1 MKKTAVA
8 LMAVMLLLGCSS
20 ANKSK
25 ENKVKQARFDSKA
38 RQLVAKMTPEEKV
51 GQMTQITLEQ
61 FGKSGPD
68 GTFVLDEQ
76 KLRDGIVN
84 HHLGSILNNAGQAR
98 TVQNWQEIIT
108 KMQDI
113 ATKET
118 RLGVPII
125 YGLDT
130 IHGANYVLG
139 ATLFPHNIA
148 MGATGNVA
156 LMEKVGEIAAL
167 ETRAAGV
174 PWNFGPVLDLA
185 RQPMWPRVFETFG
198 EDPYIASTMG
208 AAFIHGQ
215 QGNDLSSP
223 VKVATCMKHY
233 LGYCHPWSGQDRTPA
248 YIPERQLRQYFLK
261 PYQAAVQA
269 GTVTCMVNSSEID
282 GVPVHSSKYYLTDM
296 LRGELGFKGLV
307 VSDWADIENLYTREM
322 VAKDRREAVKMA
334 VMAGVDM
341 SMVPNDYS
349 FYDTLLE
356 LVQSGEVPMKRID
369 EAVTNIVQVKYML
382 GLFKDPYPRKDLA
395 GTVGAESSRK
405 VNLQAAQEAM
415 TLLKNDGNVLPLA
428 KGRKVLVTGPTANKL
443 SVLNGGWSTT
453 WQGDQEQLYPQDKNT
468 ILEAVQEKLG
478 KENVTYVDGVAFD
491 KEIDIAKA
499 VAAAAEVDTIIACIG
514 EPPYCETPGN
524 INDLTM
530 TEPQLKLVKELAGTG
545 KPVVL
550 VLVEGRPRV
559 IRTIEDDAKAIL
571 MAYLPG
577 LEGGQ
582 AVADVLFGD
591 ANPSGKLLAH
601 VSEVPRRLHLVRSQD
616 QRREG
621 RQQVRSAVAVRVR
634 PVLYD
639 VRVPRFA
646 GRCERDGSQGQ
657 ADRHGGSHEYR
668 DSPRQGNGPALPVRR
683 GRLGDA
689 AGESAQAVRQDRAQA
704 QRDEGRAFRADLGR
718 PGLHRPGQQAHRR
731 AGRIQGPSRR
741 DVRQLHRRRSQE
753 VKKASVQMHWDPKR
767 QAWRLG
773 SFLFSG
779 ERRVAL

>member
-25 ENKVKQARFDSKA
+25 ESKVKQARFDSKA

-68 GTFVLDEQ
+68 GYFVLDEQ

-108 KMQDI
+108 KMQDV

-148 MGATGNVA
+148 MGATGNAA

-185 RQPMWPRVFETFG
+185 RQPMWPRVYETFG
-198 EDPYIASTMG
+198 EDPYLAATMG

-296 LRGELGFKGLV
+296 LRGELGFQGLV

-341 SMVPNDYS
+341 SMVPYDYS

-369 EAVTNIVQVKYML
+369 EAVTRIVEVKYML

-395 GTVGAESSRK
+395 ATVGAESSRK
-405 VNLQAAQEAM
+405 VNLQAAQEAL
-415 TLLKNDGNVLPLA
+415 TLLKNEGNVLPLA
-428 KGRKVLVTGPTANKL
+428 KGRKVLVTGPTANML

-468 ILEAVQEKLG
+468 ILEAVQAKLG

-499 VAAAAEVDTIIACIG
+499 VAAAADVDTIIACIG

-559 IRTIEDDAKAIL
+559 IRAIADDAKAVL

-582 AVADVLFGD
+582 AIADVLCGD
-591 ANPSGKLLAH
+591 ANPSGKLPLTYPKYPGGFTWYDH
-601 VSEVPRRLHLVRSQD
+601 KTSE
-616 QRREG
+616 EKG
-621 RQQVRSAVAVRVR
+621 GNK
-634 PVLYD
+634 YD
-639 VRVPRFA
+639 PQWPFGYGLSYTTV
-646 GRCERDGSQGQ
+646 
-657 ADRHGGSHEYR
+657 EYR
-668 DSPRQGNGPALPVRR
+668 GLRADASEMGPKDKLTVTVEVTNTGTRPGKETVQVYLSDVVASVTPPVKVLKRFDKIELKPNEMKVVR
-683 GRLGDA
+683 FELTWDDLAFIGRDNKPIVEPGEFKA
-689 AGESAQAVRQDRAQA
+689 QVGGMSVSFTAGEA
-704 QRDEGRAFRADLGR
+704 
-718 PGLHRPGQQAHRR
+718 
-731 AGRIQGPSRR
+731 
-741 DVRQLHRRRSQE
+741 
-753 VKKASVQMHWDPKR
+753 KK
-767 QAWRLG
+767 
-773 SFLFSG
+773 
-779 ERRVAL
+779 

>member
-1 MKKTAVA
+1 MKKTVVA
-8 LMAVMLLLGCSS
+8 LLAVLLLVGCSS
-20 ANKSK
+20 ADKSK
-25 ENKVKQARFDSKA
+25 ENKVKQARFDSQA
-38 RQLVAKMTPEEKV
+38 RQLVAKMTPEEKI

-68 GTFVLDEQ
+68 GTFILDEQ

-84 HHLGSILNNAGQAR
+84 HHLGSILNNGGQAR
-98 TVQNWQEIIT
+98 TVKNWQEIIT
-108 KMQDI
+108 KMQDV

-118 RLGVPII
+118 RLGIPIL

-198 EDPYIASTMG
+198 EDPYLAATMG

-261 PYQAAVQA
+261 PYQVAVQA

-282 GVPVHSSKYYLTDM
+282 GVPVHASKYYLTDM
-296 LRGELGFKGLV
+296 LRGELGFQGLV

-341 SMVPNDYS
+341 SMVPYDYS

-405 VNLQAAQEAM
+405 VNLQAAHEAM
-415 TLLKNDGNVLPLA
+415 TLLKNDGNLLPLA

-468 ILEAVQEKLG
+468 ILEAIQEKLG
-478 KENVTYVDGVAFD
+478 KENVTYVDGVEFD

-530 TEPQLKLVKELAGTG
+530 TEPQLKLVQELAATG

-559 IRTIEDDAKAIL
+559 IRTIVDSAKAIL

-577 LEGGQ
+577 LEGGP

-591 ANPSGKLLAH
+591 ANPSGKLPLTYPKYPGLFTWYDH
-601 VSEVPRRLHLVRSQD
+601 KTSE
-616 QRREG
+616 EKG
-621 RQQVRSAVAVRVR
+621 GNK
-634 PVLYD
+634 YD
-639 VRVPRFA
+639 PQWPF
-646 GRCERDGSQGQ
+646 GYGLSYTTF
-657 ADRHGGSHEYR
+657 EYR
-668 DSPRQGNGPALPVRR
+668 GLRADASEMGPTDKLTITVEVTNTGTRPGKETVQLYLSDVVASITPPVKVLKRFQKLELKPNEMKIAR
-683 GRLGDA
+683 FELTWDDLAFIGLNNKPVVEPGEFKVQVGGMSVSFM
-689 AGESAQAVRQDRAQA
+689 AGED
-704 QRDEGRAFRADLGR
+704 
-718 PGLHRPGQQAHRR
+718 
-731 AGRIQGPSRR
+731 
-741 DVRQLHRRRSQE
+741 
-753 VKKASVQMHWDPKR
+753 KK
-767 QAWRLG
+767 
-773 SFLFSG
+773 
-779 ERRVAL
+779 